1 MNQDEA
7 LSRAPWLI
15 VPSLLQGHNSPD
27 ARILLAL
34 PVEIDALAAQL
45 PAMVSQQTAV
55 EWDEERALCAP
66 GNASKLVV

>member
-34 PVEIDALAAQL
+34 PVDIDALAAQL
-45 PAMVSQQTAV
+45 PAIVTQHGGGV
-55 EWDEERALCAP
+55 
-66 GNASKLVV
+66 G